1 MDVNPVVW
9 LVLLG
14 LGGSGAKF
22 VCPGEGYFPDPESC
36 TSFYRCLNRSTSYKY
51 QCPLGT
57 VYDPNVSNCNHA
69 FLAPPCFIILGPSPA
84 VVYPDYPVYPPSPPI
99 YVDPPMTTP
108 SPLPNPEDGSQGSGS
123 NPGLESTGSGS
134 TAGDNAN
141 IGSTGSETSQG
152 DTDSAGSDESG
163 VTNPELVKP
172 PTPENGESNGD
183 SSPDTGSSGGGV
195 DTSKFTVSSDS
206 IYPCTEP
213 GYFSE
218 PSDCREFYTCKEITP
233 GVLSAERLFRCPSR
247 YRFDPVTRLCQ
258 REEKVQCN
266 QENLYYS
273 SRDLLVF
280 QLQENQ
286 LQEFF
291 SQPLFFSGVKRSILP
306 GVSGANQFYPG
317 THPLFRVQTPT
328 LQGVYPSFSSTSNIQ
343 QRISKPEFSS
353 NYPFFQPYSMYK
365 PNYLYTPAHY

>member
-1 MDVNPVVW
+1 M
-9 LVLLG
+9 
-14 LGGSGAKF
+14 
-22 VCPGEGYFPDPESC
+22 
-36 TSFYRCLNRSTSYKY
+36 
-51 QCPLGT
+51 
-57 VYDPNVSNCNHA
+57 YDPNVSNCNHA

-108 SPLPNPEDGSQGSGS
+108 SPLLNPEDGSQGSGS

-152 DTDSAGSDESG
+152 DTDSAGSEGSG

-183 SSPDTGSSGGGV
+183 SSSTDSGSGTTTDGLSSIDQGEYTETESDAGSNTDESGSGSISPDTGSTGGGV

-233 GVLSAERLFRCPSR
+233 G
-247 YRFDPVTRLCQ
+247 
-258 REEKVQCN
+258 
-266 QENLYYS
+266 QENIY
-273 SRDLLVF
+273 
-280 QLQENQ
+280 QI
-286 LQEFF
+286 
-291 SQPLFFSGVKRSILP
+291 GV
-306 GVSGANQFYPG
+306 
-317 THPLFRVQTPT
+317 
-328 LQGVYPSFSSTSNIQ
+328 
-343 QRISKPEFSS
+343 
-353 NYPFFQPYSMYK
+353 
-365 PNYLYTPAHY
+365 